1 MVNTRN
7 SQCNGQPSNN
17 NNAKLEQLQTTQ
29 NQLMQAMLQTLNNM
43 QPNQQQAPPPPP
55 PHQSR
60 LAEFLRTHPTT
71 FSQAKDPMDV
81 EDWLKGVEKK
91 LVIAQYTDR
100 EKVHF
105 AAHQLYRT
113 AANWWETYC
122 YTHVNVDTITWN
134 EFKAPFCTHYVPR
147 GTMKLKRKEF
157 ADLKQGGMTMNEYLH
172 SFIHLS
178 RYAPDDISTDEK
190 KQDMFLNGL
199 NDDIQFQL
207 LNTDYADFQDM
218 VDKAIVIENKMRE
231 MEKDGKRKVPFSGQS
246 SGSNVRPHFM
256 QPNQFFKPLQMNR
269 PLLAVQVPRSQIPTQ
284 RPNFQAQHLSFQM
297 QRPQ

>member
-7 SQCNGQPSNN
+7 SQCNGQPSNSNNHNNNNNN
-17 NNAKLEQLQTTQ
+17 NNAHLEQLLTTQ
-29 NQLMQAMLQTLNNM
+29 TQLMQDPQQHAA
-43 QPNQQQAPPPPP
+43 QPAASTPPPP

-91 LVIAQYTDR
+91 LVIAQCTDR
-100 EKVHF
+100 EKVLF
-105 AAHQLYRT
+105 AAHQLYGT
-113 AANWWETYC
+113 VANWWETYC
-122 YTHVNVDTITWN
+122 NTHANVNTITWN
-134 EFKAPFCTHYVPR
+134 EFKAHFHTHYVPR

-157 ADLKQGGMTMNEYLH
+157 ADLKQGGMTVNEYLN
-172 SFIHLS
+172 SFIQLS
-178 RYAPDDISTDEK
+178 RYAPDDVSTDEK

-207 LNTDYADFQDM
+207 LNTDYADFQHK
-218 VDKAIVIENKMRE
+218 VDKAIVAENKIRE

-246 SGSNVRPHFM
+246 SGSNVRPRF
-256 QPNQFFKPLQMNR
+256 
-269 PLLAVQVPRSQIPTQ
+269 S
-284 RPNFQAQHLSFQM
+284 
-297 QRPQ
+297 